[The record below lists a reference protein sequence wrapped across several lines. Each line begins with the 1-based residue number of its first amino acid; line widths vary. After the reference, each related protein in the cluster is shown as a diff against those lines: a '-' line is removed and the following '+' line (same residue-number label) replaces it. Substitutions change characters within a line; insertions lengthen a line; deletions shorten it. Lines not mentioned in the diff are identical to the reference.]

1 MINKNN
7 EEKNGLLVNYL
18 SKMRGGKQVPQRAP
32 LHEIFWSTLG
42 SFLGILSI
50 YFVGHLQGFQLQD
63 NIFLVGS
70 FGASAILVYGIPAS
84 PFAQPRNL
92 VLGHMISAFVGV
104 SCAILIKENTAIA
117 AATAVSVAIMLMHL
131 TRSLHP
137 PGGATALIAII
148 GGSKIHELGYVYVLT
163 PIGLGALLLLLVAL
177 LANNISPHR
186 RYPQYWF

>member
-1 MINKNN
+1 
-7 EEKNGLLVNYL
+7 
-18 SKMRGGKQVPQRAP
+18 MRGGKQVPQRAP

-70 FGASAILVYGIPAS
+70 FGASAVLVYGIPAS

-117 AATAVSVAIMLMHL
+117 AATAVSIAIMLMHL

-148 GGSKIHELGYVYVLT
+148 GSSKIHELGYVYVLT

-177 LANNISPHR
+177 LVNNISPHR

>member
-1 MINKNN
+1 LINKNN

>member
-1 MINKNN
+1 LINKNN

-70 FGASAILVYGIPAS
+70 FGASAVLVYGIPAS

>member
-7 EEKNGLLVNYL
+7 EEKNGLLLNYL

-70 FGASAILVYGIPAS
+70 FGASAVLVYGIPAS

-177 LANNISPHR
+177 LVNNISPHR

>member
-1 MINKNN
+1 LINKNN
-7 EEKNGLLVNYL
+7 EEKNGLLLNYL

-70 FGASAILVYGIPAS
+70 FGASAVLVYGIPAS

-177 LANNISPHR
+177 LVNNISPHR